1 MPRVAFTTLGC
12 KVNQFETEVME
23 GLFKQRGYEILPF
36 DQVADVYV
44 INTCSVTHLGE
55 KKSRQIIRR
64 AIRLNDK
71 AIVAVAGC
79 YAQVSPE
86 EIEAIEGV
94 KVIVGTQ
101 DRHRIVDLVEEAVN
115 SISPVNVVANIMNA
129 EHFEDIPLFDTPGR
143 TRAFL
148 KIQEG
153 CTNFCT
159 YCIIPYARGPL
170 RSRPL
175 ESIITESEKLIGAG
189 FREIVLTGIHLGAYG
204 RGMEGNITLVDAVK
218 AVLSRDGL
226 TRLRLGSLES
236 IEISD
241 ELITIMQQDD
251 RLCDHLHLPLQAG
264 DDTILKAMNRHYTL
278 AEYRQL
284 INNIKMSIPSI
295 GISTDIIVGF
305 PGETREMFENA
316 LQFVE
321 KMNFSRM
328 HIFPY
333 SRRSGTPAAEFGEQ
347 VSEDEKKYRVN
358 KMQELADRKAV
369 EFQEQFLNKQMDVL
383 FEIENQKKS
392 AIIDGLT
399 GNYIRVYVNG
409 NENMQGRIYKVLLLK
424 TYQDGLWGEIIQ

>member
-1 MPRVAFTTLGC
+1 MPQVAFTTLGC
-12 KVNQFETEVME
+12 KVNQFETEIME
-23 GLFKQRGYEILPF
+23 GLFKQRGYEMVPF

-64 AIRLNDK
+64 AIRLNPK

-79 YAQVSPE
+79 YAQVSPQ

-101 DRHRIVDLVEEAVN
+101 DRQRIVDLVEQAAQCM
-115 SISPVNVVANIMNA
+115 SPVNIVTNIMKA
-129 EHFEDIPLFDTPGR
+129 EHFEDIPLFDAPGR

-175 ESIITESEKLIGAG
+175 SSIIQETEKLIAAG
-189 FREIVLTGIHLGAYG
+189 FKEIVLTGIHLGAYG
-204 RGMEGNITLVDAVK
+204 RDVEDKITLADVVRAILK
-218 AVLSRDGL
+218 IQGL
-226 TRLRLGSLES
+226 VRLRLGSLES

-241 ELITIMQQDD
+241 ELIALMKQDD
-251 RLCDHLHLPLQAG
+251 RLCSHLHLPLQAG
-264 DDTILKAMNRHYTL
+264 DAVVLKAMNRHYTL
-278 AEYRQL
+278 DEYQQL
-284 INNIKMSIPSI
+284 IANIRNKVEDIA
-295 GISTDIIVGF
+295 ISTDIIVGF
-305 PGETREMFENA
+305 PGETPEMFNNA
-316 LQFVE
+316 LAFVE

-333 SRRSGTPAAEFGEQ
+333 SRRSGTPAAEYSGQIPE
-347 VSEDEKKYRVN
+347 EEKRRRVQI
-358 KMQELADRKAV
+358 MQELAEKKAD
-369 EFQEQFLNKQMDVL
+369 EFLQSFLNRQFTVL
-383 FEIENQKKS
+383 FEMESQKSEN
-392 AIIDGLT
+392 IIDGLT
-399 GNYIRVYVNG
+399 GNYIRVYTNG
-409 NENMQGRIYKVLLLK
+409 NQNMQGKSFQIILEKPYR
-424 TYQDGLWGEIIQ
+424 DGVWGKIVD

>member
-71 AIVAVAGC
+71 AVVAVAGC

-101 DRHRIVDLVEEAVN
+101 DRHRIVDLVEKAAS
-115 SISPVNVVANIMNA
+115 SISPVNVVKNIMNA

-189 FREIVLTGIHLGAYG
+189 FKEIVLTGIHLGAYG

-333 SRRSGTPAAEFGEQ
+333 SRRSGTPAAEFSEQ
-347 VSEDEKKYRVN
+347 ISEDEKKYRVN

-369 EFQEQFLNKQMDVL
+369 EFQEQFLNKQLDVL
-383 FEIENQKKS
+383 FEIENQKDS

-409 NENMQGRIYKVLLLK
+409 NKNMQGKIYKVLLLK
-424 TYQDGLWGEIIQ
+424 TYQDGLWGEIVQ